1 MSKLIIY
8 FESLISLLNNRG
20 SKIARDEVECMH
32 HNSQKTRKEKKEMR
46 FLQHF
51 PTIFLLFFSEF
62 LYLITVADS
71 DTHPDDVQAL
81 RHLKNGFDAESISP
95 ASCLSSW
102 DFSYDPCDAVFTD
115 RFTCGFRCDL
125 MVFGF
130 YRVTEITLDQ
140 AGYSGSLAH
149 LSFHMPYLQTLD
161 LSFNSVSGPIPVSF
175 SNLTLL
181 HRLALSSNSFTGPV
195 PDSLGSLQR
204 LQELYL
210 DNNCLTGSVPRSIN
224 FLFSLKR
231 LDLQQNNLSG
241 ELPDLSQLRNL
252 CYVDL
257 SDNQITGG
265 TALDRLPPSIIE
277 LSLRNNSVRGDFRV
291 NVAELRWLQVLD
303 MSYNELSGTIP
314 PSLFHHPCL
323 QQLTISHNNF
333 TWVRRPKNM
342 GATMTSRLVAV
353 DLSYNELH
361 GRLPEFLAWMP
372 ELSALSLEHN
382 KLSGTIP
389 FEYALKAVRVARGPG
404 TASFERLLLGG
415 NYLLGPI
422 PAPFVGIKP
431 GTVNVSLV
439 DNCVYRCPPTLFF
452 CRGGNQKSLLDCQ
465 SFGPLPPSIT

>member
-1 MSKLIIY
+1 
-8 FESLISLLNNRG
+8 
-20 SKIARDEVECMH
+20 
-32 HNSQKTRKEKKEMR
+32 MR
-46 FLQHF
+46 FLQHLYSL
-51 PTIFLLFFSEF
+51 PTFLLFFSKF
-62 LYLITVADS
+62 VHLITVADS
-71 DTHPDDVQAL
+71 KTHPHDIEAL
-81 RHLKNGFDAESISP
+81 QHLKNGFHPESISP

-102 DFSYDPCDAVFTD
+102 DFSVDPCDAVFTD
-115 RFTCGFRCDL
+115 RFTCGIRCDL
-125 MVFGF
+125 IVFGF

-161 LSFNSVSGPIPVSF
+161 LSYNSLSGPIPVSF

-181 HRLALSSNSFTGPV
+181 RRLALSKNSFTGPI
-195 PDSLGSLQR
+195 PESLGSLQR
-204 LQELYL
+204 LQELFL
-210 DNNCLTGSVPRSIN
+210 DNNRLTGAVPRSIN
-224 FLFSLKR
+224 LLVSLKR
-231 LDLQQNNLSG
+231 LELQQNNLSG

-252 CYVDL
+252 YCVDL
-257 SDNQITGG
+257 SDNRISGG

-277 LSLRNNSVRGDFRV
+277 LSFRNNSLRGDFKV

-314 PSLFHHPCL
+314 PSLFHHPSL

-342 GATMTSRLVAV
+342 GVRSRLVAV

-361 GRLPEFLAWMP
+361 GALPAFMAWMP

-389 FEYALKAVRVARGPG
+389 VEYGLKAAGRGAG

-422 PAPFVGIKP
+422 PVPFMGLKP
-431 GTVNVSLV
+431 GSVNVSLV
-439 DNCVYRCPPTLFF
+439 GNCVYRCPDSLFF
-452 CRGGNQKSLLDCQ
+452 CRGGNQKSLLECER
-465 SFGPLPPSIT
+465 FRPLNNLD